1 MVERDV
7 IISALACG
15 GKMSCRKQAA
25 EFAEPPVVI
34 NINSST
40 GVPTDGASVQ
50 GFKQVAKTLKTNQ
63 SVLDGLFATQAKNIQ
78 PRRVCLISYLE
89 GWGFIHEVLK
99 TDDYKRIDTI
109 ICLEGPNA
117 RSVDNWKRYY
127 QKTKGRLWLA
137 HTQGKQQRVSCENS
151 VIEIRRFPPYSNN
164 CRRTIQIPAYII
176 NPSFDKSVSIYSKG
190 ETPKTKIYH
199 KDTLRHGEATQRL
212 ATFEYEGQSAQ
223 DQMYIQQY
231 VQPRL
236 WRWLREIWATDEGV
250 IF

>member
-40 GVPTDGASVQ
+40 GVPTEGATVQ
-50 GFKQVAKTLKTNQ
+50 GFKQVAKTLKTNK
-63 SVLDGLFATQAKNIQ
+63 SVLEVLLATQAKNIQ
-78 PRRVCLISYLE
+78 PRRVCLVSHLE

-137 HTQGKQQRVSCENS
+137 HTKKASCENS
-151 VIEIRRFPPYSNN
+151 VIEICRFLPTTNN
-164 CRRTIQIPAYII
+164 CRKTIKVPDYISKPI
-176 NPSFDKSVSIYSKG
+176 FDKSISIYSKG

-199 KDTLRHGEATQRL
+199 QDTLCFTETTLRVVNLG
-212 ATFEYEGQSAQ
+212 YEGQSTQ

-236 WRWLREIWATDEGV
+236 WRWLREIWANDEGV